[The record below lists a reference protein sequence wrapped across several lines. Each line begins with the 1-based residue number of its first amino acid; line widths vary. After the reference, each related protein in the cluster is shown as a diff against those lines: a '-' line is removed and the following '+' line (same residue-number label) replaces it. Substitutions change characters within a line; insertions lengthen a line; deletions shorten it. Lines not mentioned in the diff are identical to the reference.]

1 MVASEVKSLATQTA
15 KATAEIGHQIA
26 LVQETT
32 QRAVEGIKGTGK
44 TVANIAAIAE
54 EVANSVDRQT
64 VATDGIAE
72 SANRAAG
79 SANAVAEAL
88 KIVADA
94 IQQTQA
100 DAAAVLDLSS
110 KLTGRTGDLEAGM
123 NNLFSAAK
131 HHIDGVQ
138 DFIALK

>member
-1 MVASEVKSLATQTA
+1 MRSKEL
-15 KATAEIGHQIA
+15 
-26 LVQETT
+26 
-32 QRAVEGIKGTGK
+32 RYGK

-54 EVANSVDRQT
+54 EVADSVDRHT

-100 DAAAVLDLSS
+100 DAAGCSICRAS
-110 KLTGRTGDLEAGM
+110 
-123 NNLFSAAK
+123 
-131 HHIDGVQ
+131 
-138 DFIALK
+138 